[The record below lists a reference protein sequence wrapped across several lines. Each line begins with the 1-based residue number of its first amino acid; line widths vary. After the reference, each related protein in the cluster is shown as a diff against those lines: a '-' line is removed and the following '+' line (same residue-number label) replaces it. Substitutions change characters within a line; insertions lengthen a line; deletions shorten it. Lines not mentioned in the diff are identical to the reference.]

1 VYRAIAGLLLVA
13 GATVAPAQEAV
24 SLDVEIAAPADQRT
38 AGPLVRS
45 RGVLADSQ
53 LRERLSNGFPAR
65 LHYRAELWAIRKW
78 FNDLESTHDWD
89 VVVSYDPLD
98 KTYAVVRIVADQVS
112 VLGRFDRIGDAQSA
126 VEQGRRIPLVPRRA
140 DRYYYIVK
148 LDVETLSVSD
158 LNEVEHWLRGD
169 ANPAVHGE
177 KNPGT
182 ALGRGLRT
190 LALKL
195 IGGEKRQY
203 QRRSLTFSPP

>member
-1 VYRAIAGLLLVA
+1 MA
-13 GATVAPAQEAV
+13 GATGAPAQEAV
-24 SLDVEIAAPADQRT
+24 SLDVEIARPAEQRS

-45 RGVLADSQ
+45 RGVLSETQ
-53 LRERLSNGFPAR
+53 LRERLTNGFPAR
-65 LHYRAELWAIRKW
+65 LHYRVELWAIQKW
-78 FNDLESTHDWD
+78 FNDLEGTHDWD

-112 VLGRFDRIGDAQSA
+112 VLGRFDRIPDAQAA
-126 VEQGRRIPLVPRRA
+126 VELARRVPLLPRRA

-169 ANPAVHGE
+169 ANPAMRGD

-182 ALGRGLRT
+182 ALGRGLKT
-190 LALKL
+190 LALRL

-203 QRRSLTFSPP
+203 ERRSLTFSPP